1 MGVIVQPT
9 VNKQG
14 LTQGHRLIDVA
25 TNSNYKA
32 SEVNRKM
39 NLNDVG
45 VNNSNKETTTIKK
58 MKHGR

>member
-9 VNKQG
+9 INKQG

-25 TNSNYKA
+25 TNSNFKA

-45 VNNSNKETTTIKK
+45 NNNTNKEKTIIKK
-58 MKHGR
+58 M